1 MIKLQ
6 TCKFIE
12 KRLQHWC
19 FPLHVKKF
27 LRTPILKNIRE
38 RLFLIILLVLSNLFV
53 FGCLFTMV
61 KKNCSLRWRKY
72 SLKLDYGIKW
82 CMLSGFP
89 TMGGGHPPPPS
100 NDFFWKPPSK
110 LMPPMGYPPY
120 KNEDAPIWKTTPP
133 PSHPPLKHEVP
144 FHEIIPRKG
153 TVNNN
158 LKSS

>member
-1 MIKLQ
+1 MVKLQ
-6 TCKFIE
+6 DCKFIE
-12 KRLQHWC
+12 KRLQQWC

-38 RLFLIILLVLSNLFV
+38 RLLLIILLVLSNLFV

-61 KKNCSLRWRKY
+61 KKSCSLRWRKY

-89 TMGGGHPPPPS
+89 TVGGGHPPPPS

-110 LMPPMGYPPY
+110 LMPPMGYLSY
-120 KNEDAPIWKTTPP
+120 KNEDAPIWKTTIETWSTFPWND
-133 PSHPPLKHEVP
+133 S
-144 FHEIIPRKG
+144 
-153 TVNNN
+153 
-158 LKSS
+158 